1 MEFFSLIKE
10 RYSVRQ
16 FSDKKI
22 SDTDVDTILQA
33 GRIAPTAKNM
43 QPVKVIVLQSDEGI
57 NIANE
62 CSPCIY
68 GAKTVFVICGD
79 RNISFKHPDGRDFM
93 EMDASIVTTHMML
106 AAHDLGLGAC
116 WVGMFETEA
125 VKKMLNL
132 PENIIPVAFLPVG
145 YIDAPASERHEIRK
159 PMEEFADRR

>member
-1 MEFFSLIKE
+1 MKFFSLIKE

-43 QPVKVIVLQSDEGI
+43 QPVKVIVLQSDEDI